1 VDARETVRC
10 SIPDCRVTAVGEYGV
25 FFGEWTAVL
34 PYCAGHELDA
44 LDEAARRFAR
54 KSHAMR
60 ASSLAP

>member
-1 VDARETVRC
+1 MAISEPVGC
-10 SIPDCRVTAVGEYGV
+10 SVPGCRVEAVGEYGV
-25 FFGEWTAVL
+25 FFGEWQAVF

-54 KSHAMR
+54 KSHSVR